1 LPDPPAVSHSP
12 SKPCKDS
19 YSSISAVL
27 DKYKAAALCVHGVLK
42 ALLAEVTEGANV
54 LELCKKGDE
63 LLVAETAK
71 VYNLKGAHK
80 VQKGIEAFLSLRG

>member
-1 LPDPPAVSHSP
+1 
-12 SKPCKDS
+12 
-19 YSSISAVL
+19 
-27 DKYKAAALCVHGVLK
+27 
-42 ALLAEVTEGANV
+42 VTEGANV